1 MTTKVRRSVRT
12 TIKIHRAAYE
22 QLRDMRKATGC
33 SISQLISMAV
43 MAYANPR
50 PGVKRTR
57 VRKLRGSR

>member
-1 MTTKVRRSVRT
+1 MRRPVRRSPRT

-22 QLRDMRKATGC
+22 QLQEMRKDTGV

-43 MAYANPR
+43 MAYAHPR

-57 VRKLRGSR
+57 VRKLRGSK